1 MTASAKHGQVVAGR
15 LEHVVGCRFRRKADI
30 NWQARPAGWVENDP
44 KQTSER
50 VPATARAAGSLRQT
64 ITILW
69 VMEVPSDRRSGLWY
83 LARKTPIAE
92 SDARLHRCLVFL
104 DLEREGEASANLV
117 DCVSVDQ
124 RMAKR
129 SIKAEFVVHLPDSP
143 SQS

>member
-1 MTASAKHGQVVAGR
+1 MDSLKVLDPER
-15 LEHVVGCRFRRKADI
+15 PIREADI

-69 VMEVPSDRRSGLWY
+69 VMDVPSDRRSGLWY
-83 LARKTPIAE
+83 VLARKTPIAE
-92 SDARLHRCLVFL
+92 SDARLHRRLVFL
-104 DLEREGEASANLV
+104 DLESEGEASANLV
-117 DCVSVDQ
+117 DRVSVDQ

>member
-1 MTASAKHGQVVAGR
+1 MSAPGPSRHFAAERRLGR
-15 LEHVVGCRFRRKADI
+15 FLTEADI
-30 NWQARPAGWVENDP
+30 KWQASSAGSVANDP

-83 LARKTPIAE
+83 VLARKTPIAE